1 MDDMKTDFM
10 VIGRVRNSE
19 NVNLLVAGIE
29 DKGYTC
35 YNFLSKATV
44 PEYAHLS
51 RKEQMEIL
59 ESHVDFW
66 NDPLHRHHYDTD
78 MDGLKNAN
86 IVVMLLPAGLAAHM
100 EAGVAFG
107 LGKKLILI
115 GEPEKAETL
124 YLMFSER
131 YTDIG
136 SFLETL
142 KSR

>member
-1 MDDMKTDFM
+1 MKTDFM

-19 NVNLLVAGIE
+19 SVNLLVSGIE

-51 RKEQMEIL
+51 RQKQMEIL
-59 ESHVDFW
+59 ESHADFW
-66 NDPLHRHHYDTD
+66 NDPLHKHHYDTD
-78 MDGLKNAN
+78 MDGLNNADT
-86 IVVMLLPAGLAAHM
+86 VVMLLPAGLAAHM
-100 EAGVAFG
+100 EAGVAYG

-131 YTDIG
+131 YSDIE
-136 SFLETL
+136 SFICTI
-142 KSR
+142 